1 MTVVRTFRSEPQ
13 AVTAARL
20 FVRREL
26 SGVPPE
32 VRDAAELMTS
42 ELTTNCVR
50 HARTEFEVTVDAQV
64 DAQQS
69 IRIAVTDAGAGDPQV
84 LSPAPTDLTG
94 RGLLIVSRLASGWG
108 VIPAAPGKTVWFT
121 LEAV

>member
-1 MTVVRTFRSEPQ
+1 VTAARTFPSEPQ

-26 SGVPPE
+26 TDVAPE

-50 HARTEFEVTVDAQV
+50 HAGSDFEVTVDSTEQ
-64 DAQQS
+64 
-69 IRIAVTDAGAGDPQV
+69 IRIAVSDSGAGDPRV
-84 LSPAPTDLTG
+84 LSPTPAELTG
-94 RGLLIVSRLASGWG
+94 RGLLIVSKLASGWG
-108 VIPAAPGKTVWFT
+108 VTRASPGKTVWFT
-121 LEAV
+121 LELV

>member
-50 HARTEFEVTVDAQV
+50 HARTEFEVTVDAQ
-64 DAQQS
+64 QS

-94 RGLLIVSRLASGWG
+94 RGLLIVSRLASRWG
-108 VIPAAPGKTVWFT
+108 VIPAAPGKTVWFA
-121 LEAV
+121 LDVA